1 MPRATDLG
9 IWAES
14 RDTSEVWLLDLHV
27 PAAPARVVTPRRK
40 GVVYHA
46 EHARTAAGDVLLLAT
61 NDGASEF
68 RLMSAPLATPGR
80 EHWREVV
87 AEGEGRRLHSVDA
100 FAGHV
105 VLGHRAEDSTV
116 LTVLPADG
124 GEGYDVWPTSRYGT
138 VRLDRNELF
147 EATSITVA
155 EESHTEPLRWD
166 TVDLATGVAAASSSG
181 RSRRTTLRS
190 TSPSGARSPRPTGRR
205 SR

>member
-1 MPRATDLG
+1 M
-9 IWAES
+9 
-14 RDTSEVWLLDLHV
+14 
-27 PAAPARVVTPRRK
+27 
-40 GVVYHA
+40 
-46 EHARTAAGDVLLLAT
+46 
-61 NDGASEF
+61 
-68 RLMSAPLATPGR
+68 
-80 EHWREVV
+80 
-87 AEGEGRRLHSVDA
+87 
-100 FAGHV
+100 
-105 VLGHRAEDSTV
+105 